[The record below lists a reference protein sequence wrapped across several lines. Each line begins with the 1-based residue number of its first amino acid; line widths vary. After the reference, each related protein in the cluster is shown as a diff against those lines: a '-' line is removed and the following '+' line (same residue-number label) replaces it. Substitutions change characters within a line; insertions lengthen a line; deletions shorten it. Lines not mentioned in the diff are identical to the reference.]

1 VEGKISRII
10 PISAAKYDELIIG
23 VPAYILTIEI

>member
-1 VEGKISRII
+1 VEGENLRII
-10 PISAAKYDELIIG
+10 PISAAEHGELIIG